1 MPFGTD
7 YLRVGRD
14 LLVYFSSPLA
24 NPDQGLSTALDVLGW
39 ECREEREGSAEAALA
54 RLGEAAARGPV
65 LAGPPPMGGLGYT
78 PPHPRLSGREHF
90 VGGSGRRGGTCSGA
104 GQGGAAGTFGGKAQC
119 FGEAQ
124 YWAVQERWT
133 DTADLME
140 ALADLEGAL
149 IPALEPGGSDG

>member
-65 LAGPPPMGGLGYT
+65 LAGPPPMGGPGYMPPRPPRSATAHCVVVLGAEAERRRV
-78 PPHPRLSGREHF
+78 PPP
-90 VGGSGRRGGTCSGA
+90 
-104 GQGGAAGTFGGKAQC
+104 
-119 FGEAQ
+119 
-124 YWAVQERWT
+124 
-133 DTADLME
+133 
-140 ALADLEGAL
+140 
-149 IPALEPGGSDG
+149 PPPPP

>member
-54 RLGEAAARGPV
+54 RLGEAAPRGPV
-65 LAGPPPMGGLGYT
+65 LAGPHPTGP
-78 PPHPRLSGREHF
+78 PRLSPPPHTRP
-90 VGGSGRRGGTCSGA
+90 GTHALPHGA
-104 GQGGAAGTFGGKAQC
+104 SRSS
-119 FGEAQ
+119 
-124 YWAVQERWT
+124 V
-133 DTADLME
+133 
-140 ALADLEGAL
+140 
-149 IPALEPGGSDG
+149 PAR